1 MKKILFFLT
10 FIFLV
15 ISCKERDQDPDIL
28 PAATQEGKNTGGAIV
43 NGQVWVAKIEVP
55 DTLPGG
61 NNTYY
66 DTSPLLNTFRL
77 QIVLLKYTDSNSTI
91 SFYLERNQDFSPGI
105 YALDN
110 NDNHDNHG
118 SFSPNVLE
126 IFNTNSTNTGTLT
139 ITRFD
144 KVNRIVSGT
153 FSFKAV
159 NSAGEVVTITEGRF
173 DRKFL

>member
-1 MKKILFFLT
+1 MFL
-10 FIFLV
+10 IF
-15 ISCKERDQDPDIL
+15 SCKERDQDPDIL

-43 NGQVWVAKIEVP
+43 NGQVWVAKIENP
-55 DTLPGG
+55 SSLPGW
-61 NNTYY
+61 NNTIY
-66 DTSPLLNTFRL
+66 NTDPVLGTFSL
-77 QIVLLKYTDSNSTI
+77 QIVLRQY
-91 SFYLERNQDFSPGI
+91 
-105 YALDN
+105 N
-110 NDNHDNHG
+110 NDNNLIT
-118 SFSPNVLE
+118 FNVTDSQDFLPKTYDLNE
-126 IFNTNSTNTGTLT
+126 NNYAAYRNPSVFYITNSSNTGTLT